1 MDVIRLF
8 SLFSHVN
15 VFRISQFQ
23 QTQHHLIAKNLR
35 VDEKERVKKDKKH
48 PPSNEHGDGPLD
60 EVI

>member
-1 MDVIRLF
+1 MMLPQMQAK
-8 SLFSHVN
+8 N
-15 VFRISQFQ
+15 RISQFQ